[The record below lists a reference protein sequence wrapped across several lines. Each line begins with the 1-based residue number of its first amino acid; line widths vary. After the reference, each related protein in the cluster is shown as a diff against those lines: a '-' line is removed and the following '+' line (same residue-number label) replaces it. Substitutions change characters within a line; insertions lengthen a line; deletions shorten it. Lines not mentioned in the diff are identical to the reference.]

1 VTEELKRKIE
11 PDELHVSS
19 TRGGTIPGTHIV
31 GLDSNAD
38 TIELKHTARNRS
50 GFALGA
56 VMAAQWI
63 KSKKGFYDIDD
74 LMKDIVGGK

>member
-1 VTEELKRKIE
+1 
-11 PDELHVSS
+11 
-19 TRGGTIPGTHIV
+19 
-31 GLDSNAD
+31 
-38 TIELKHTARNRS
+38 
-50 GFALGA
+50 LGA